1 MTTPFKRASLL
12 MLALTLLAPA
22 ARAQISWQ
30 GQGDAFQVGG
40 LTPSQ
45 WSEIA
50 QAGFQGAL
58 QGFDNVA
65 DATSGMTQDTA
76 SFVADLMTLVFW
88 DPGAGGANGPSPSP
102 DPYSPPSPPD
112 PDQEND
118 AGLDF
123 TCPGP
128 VIDLRPPGMSDYTT
142 LTVTVPWFKY
152 RQCTRSWMLAVDT
165 IVCCCMSGGDFGPGT
180 YTRTDSWQPSRGH
193 CWPLPEP
200 YDETQAHSSGVRMGL
215 HSFISVGDNYLGGVW
230 SIWGCLGMDGNATC
244 RIPCRRNPITDSCY
258 DNHGP
263 FCGLTIY
270 AYGGWWCTH
279 YAIGQVSRTIT
290 YLLPCSSPDAV
301 QIPIDTLPLRVDSSL
316 VMNQI
321 GPGEWLFSTSQ
332 PRLYGGMT
340 KGIIRKQDRWW
351 IFTPDAATPIVAP
364 GPYPLIHF
372 APSQAMVEAAKYNPG
387 TWSQTWAL
395 LSASELAPVVALN
408 TPPREV
414 VPGQEYAEAIPDVDN
429 LDPCFPISFYDVI
442 NTPPFLL
449 MGQMSQCSPQ
459 DHPQMFL
466 AAIVDTN
473 VYGSFYLSSSD
484 PVFASML
491 STNPL
496 IPYVPSQAGGGDLGT
511 GSTSGGGNNGLWVG
525 YLIITNLFDTPLSAQ
540 TGLNVAL
547 IGQNKSTG
555 AGVASTLSL
564 KPYGNRS
571 MYVTNDFITT
581 GVTNQT
587 ATVTFNFDVLLSD
600 TNSYSGGSF
609 GWANGG
615 VVTNSL
621 LPYTIA
627 QGSMVVAG
635 TITAP
640 QTGVSIPY
648 VTDQAGDVVFTL
660 FLPCGTNHNYSARVG
675 LNGGQPPRIEL
686 YSYYPDPVNLR
697 LLTNDISPSTV
708 RYRIINPLPGQQ
720 TVCYT
725 NIDLES
731 GAVKN
736 TGCFADAFAEVTTDT
751 RLTSMTAVAIPQA
764 GLLSATVSRQARL
777 LVETP
782 LLSLPPVLNNSLNV
796 VVTNKTQS
804 LKAYEGEL
812 FRLDLMNPVE
822 ELSNIFY
829 PDNGLI
835 SMELDGNNVFGPSQ
849 MGTWTNRLS
858 NTALTDNWFQ
868 QGDLADPPVLPSGCT
883 YAGTRFDVGD
893 LQVSIAGG
901 NSGLAAITAATITT
915 NASLLLQQ
923 SSDGTNWS
931 TAQTIPG
938 SSGTFSS
945 VNLGWPTRLVGTKDL
960 YNPSFHNID
969 RVPFM
974 NVGVDNCLGMLRITV
989 NAAVT
994 NLSITGNS
1002 YGTNIDL
1009 TSAGNNGYLTENLG
1023 LPSDTYEILATGY
1036 GPPISS
1042 TNTVAGSLSYD
1053 LTLLS
1058 NPADQFFSR
1067 TDPDTGAVRYY
1078 LSVSGTTNP
1087 VIALSSNNTNLQ
1099 FSASQGS
1106 HLTVL
1111 GPQTLQLVF
1120 DNVNEIEFTTV
1131 ISIENPPCPIIT
1143 IPLGVYR
1150 GGTPAFDIPVSDN
1163 NTGNCMSWRTGGMQI
1178 WTGPLPY

>member
-1 MTTPFKRASLL
+1 M
-12 MLALTLLAPA
+12 
-22 ARAQISWQ
+22 I
-30 GQGDAFQVGG
+30 
-40 LTPSQ
+40 
-45 WSEIA
+45 
-50 QAGFQGAL
+50 
-58 QGFDNVA
+58 
-65 DATSGMTQDTA
+65 
-76 SFVADLMTLVFW
+76 
-88 DPGAGGANGPSPSP
+88 
-102 DPYSPPSPPD
+102 
-112 PDQEND
+112 
-118 AGLDF
+118 
-123 TCPGP
+123 
-128 VIDLRPPGMSDYTT
+128 
-142 LTVTVPWFKY
+142 
-152 RQCTRSWMLAVDT
+152 
-165 IVCCCMSGGDFGPGT
+165 
-180 YTRTDSWQPSRGH
+180 
-193 CWPLPEP
+193 
-200 YDETQAHSSGVRMGL
+200 
-215 HSFISVGDNYLGGVW
+215 
-230 SIWGCLGMDGNATC
+230 
-244 RIPCRRNPITDSCY
+244 
-258 DNHGP
+258 
-263 FCGLTIY
+263 
-270 AYGGWWCTH
+270 
-279 YAIGQVSRTIT
+279 
-290 YLLPCSSPDAV
+290 
-301 QIPIDTLPLRVDSSL
+301 
-316 VMNQI
+316 
-321 GPGEWLFSTSQ
+321 
-332 PRLYGGMT
+332 
-340 KGIIRKQDRWW
+340 
-351 IFTPDAATPIVAP
+351 
-364 GPYPLIHF
+364 
-372 APSQAMVEAAKYNPG
+372 EAAKYNPG
-387 TWSQTWAL
+387 AWDQTWAL
-395 LSASELAPVVALN
+395 LSASELAAVVALN

-414 VPGQEYAEAIPDVDN
+414 VPGREYAEAIPDVDN
-429 LDPCFPISFYDVI
+429 ADPCFPISFYDVI

-473 VYGSFYLSSSD
+473 VMAVSICPHRTPSS
-484 PVFASML
+484 PACW
-491 STNPL
+491 PL
-496 IPYVPSQAGGGDLGT
+496 IPSFPTSQARLTAAIWERTQLQAGP
-511 GSTSGGGNNGLWVG
+511 NNGLWVG

-540 TGLNVAL
+540 AGLNVAL

-571 MYVTNDFITT
+571 MYVTNDFITI

-615 VVTNSL
+615 VVTNTV

-627 QGSMVVAG
+627 QGTMVVAG

-660 FLPCGTNHNYSARVG
+660 FLPCGTNHNYSANAV

-736 TGCFADAFAEVTTDT
+736 TGCFTDAFAEVTTDT
-751 RLTSMTAVAIPQA
+751 RLTSMTAVAMPQA
-764 GLLSATVSRQARL
+764 GLLSAPVSRQARL

-782 LLSLPPVLNNSLNV
+782 LLSLPPVLNNSLSV

-835 SMELDGNNVFGPSQ
+835 SMELDGNNVFDPSQ
-849 MGTWTNRLS
+849 IGSWTNRLS
-858 NTALTDNWFQ
+858 NTALIDNWFQ

-901 NSGLAAITAATITT
+901 NNGLAAITAATITT

-938 SSGTFSS
+938 SSGAFSN

-960 YNPSFHNID
+960 YNPAFHNID

-1009 TSAGNNGYLTENLG
+1009 TSAGNNGFLTENLG

-1087 VIALSSNNTNLQ
+1087 VIA
-1099 FSASQGS
+1099 
-1106 HLTVL
+1106 
-1111 GPQTLQLVF
+1111 TLQQQYQPAVLRQPRQPL
-1120 DNVNEIEFTTV
+1120 DRAR
-1131 ISIENPPCPIIT
+1131 PPDAAV
-1143 IPLGVYR
+1143 GVRQRPRDRVYDR
-1150 GGTPAFDIPVSDN
+1150 HLHRES
-1163 NTGNCMSWRTGGMQI
+1163 S
-1178 WTGPLPY
+1178 LPDYHHSAGRVPRRNARL

>member
-1 MTTPFKRASLL
+1 

-50 QAGFQGAL
+50 QAGFQGAM

-65 DATSGMTQDTA
+65 DATSGMSQDAA

-88 DPGAGGANGPSPSP
+88 DPGAGGGNGPSASP
-102 DPYSPPSPPD
+102 DPYAPPSPPD

-128 VIDLRPPGMSDYTT
+128 VIDLRPPGMSDFTT

-152 RQCTRSWMLAVDT
+152 RQCTRSWMLAVDS
-165 IVCCCMSGGDFGPGT
+165 IVCCCMSGSDFGPGT
-180 YTRTDSWQPSRGH
+180 YTRTDSWRPSRGQ

-200 YDETQAHSSGVRMGL
+200 YNETQAHSSGIVIGG

-244 RIPCRRNPITDSCY
+244 NVPCRQSGITDSCY

-290 YLLPCSSPDAV
+290 YLLPCSTPDAV

-414 VPGQEYAEAIPDVDN
+414 VPGREYAEAIPDVDN
-429 LDPCFPISFYDVI
+429 LDPCFPISFYDVTD
-442 NTPPFLL
+442 TPPFLL
-449 MGQMSQCSPQ
+449 MGQMSQCSPV

-511 GSTSGGGNNGLWVG
+511 VSASGGNNGLWVG

-540 TGLNVAL
+540 AGLNVAL

-600 TNSYSGGSF
+600 TNSYSGGGSF

-615 VVTNSL
+615 VVTNTL
-621 LPYTIA
+621 LSYTIA
-627 QGSMVVAG
+627 QGTMVVAG

-697 LLTNDISPSTV
+697 FLTNDISPSTV

-736 TGCFADAFAEVTTDT
+736 TGCFTDAFAEVTTDT

-782 LLSLPPVLNNSLNV
+782 LLSLPPVLNNSLSV
-796 VVTNKTQS
+796 VITNKTQS

-835 SMELDGNNVFGPSQ
+835 SMELDGNNVFDPSQ

-868 QGDLADPPVLPSGCT
+868 QGDLTDPPVLPSGCT

-938 SSGTFSS
+938 SSGTFNN

-960 YNPSFHNID
+960 YNPAFHNID

-1009 TSAGNNGYLTENLG
+1009 TSAGNNGFLTENLG

-1087 VIALSSNNTNLQ
+1087 VIALSSRNTNLQ

-1120 DNVNEIEFTTV
+1120 DNVHEIEFTTA
-1131 ISIENPPCPIIT
+1131 ISIENPPCPTIT